1 MDEPRL
7 VVPGEAY
14 LPSFVAGCRE
24 YMAHGVQAHFLPDA
38 AHFDEWQRTLLQRY
52 HDQSL
57 GIGLP
62 PGYVPAT
69 TFWLVAGD
77 EWIGIGNIRHRLTP
91 ELERFGGHIGYAIRY
106 SRWNMGYGT
115 LQLRLL
121 LAEARRL
128 GIKRALITCSRGNIG
143 SARVIEKNG
152 GVLENIVDNVID
164 GQRIET
170 CRYWVDLRG
179 PEG

>member
-1 MDEPRL
+1 MRRISTS
-7 VVPGEAY
+7 G
-14 LPSFVAGCRE
+14 
-24 YMAHGVQAHFLPDA
+24 
-38 AHFDEWQRTLLQRY
+38 RTLLQRY

-128 GIKRALITCSRGNIG
+128 GFKRALITCSRGNIG

-170 CRYWVDLRG
+170 CRYWGDLRG